1 MHKFSKN
8 TCPAFYVDATVDPAG
23 SYSPC
28 TALGGGA
35 YKFPNKTFKEIW
47 ASPEL
52 EDARQR
58 SANGEQLDMCRR
70 CWSEEEL
77 GYRSERVNQLS
88 KLSLLD
94 FVNTDYTKGPKNL
107 NIKVSNI
114 CNLRCRT
121 CQSYDSYLYHL
132 EGKFYEEK
140 HGLSNTIYTREK
152 FKKHFTDQQ
161 LDDLYNY
168 VDNLEKIEL
177 YGGEPLLD
185 DMVPK
190 LLTRIV
196 ESGKARNI
204 DLKIS
209 TNCTHTLTET
219 WRNILLGFKNVTINI
234 SLDAVGKKITYMRHP
249 ADWKIVYNNLHD
261 FISLEKQ
268 SNYSVS
274 IVPVI
279 CVSAINVWDFHEVF
293 EQFVKFKLFND
304 IEITPFVIL
313 VQWPSYYCVN
323 VIPDTIKPIVK
334 EHLESKAEL
343 IGKHNVTSI
352 VKLLETKSKLFDES
366 QLNVDTPWEE
376 FKFWTKEKDLYR
388 NEDYVTIFPEYGKI
402 LTDHGVW

>member
-1 MHKFSKN
+1 MHKFNEN
-8 TCPAFYVDATVDPAG
+8 TCPAFYVDATLDPAG

-35 YKFPNKTFKEIW
+35 FKFPNKTFKEIW

-58 SANGEQLDMCRR
+58 SASGEKLDMCRR
-70 CWSEEEL
+70 CWSEEQL
-77 GYRSERVNQLS
+77 GFKSERINQLS
-88 KLSLLD
+88 RLSLLE
-94 FVNTDYTKGPKNL
+94 FVKTDYTKGPKNL

-132 EGKFYEEK
+132 EGKHYEDK
-140 HGLSNTIYTREK
+140 HGLTNTIYTREK
-152 FKKHFTDQQ
+152 FKKHFTDKQ
-161 LDDLYNY
+161 LDELYNY
-168 VDNLEKIEL
+168 IDNVEKIEL

-209 TNCTHTLTET
+209 TNCTHELTEK
-219 WRNILLGFKNVTINI
+219 WRTILLGFKNVTVNI
-234 SLDAVGKKITYMRHP
+234 SLDAVGDKITYLRHP
-249 ADWKIVYNNLHD
+249 ADWKQVYNNLKD
-261 FISLEKQ
+261 FINLESE

-279 CVSAINVWDFHEVF
+279 CVSAINVWDFYEVY
-293 EQFVKFKLFND
+293 EQFVKFKMFYD
-304 IEITPFVIL
+304 IEIKPFIIL

-323 VIPDTIKPIVK
+323 VIPDTVKPIVK

-343 IGKHNVTSI
+343 IGEENVTSI
-352 VKLLETKSKLFDES
+352 INLLETEPKLFDES
-366 QLNVDTPWEE
+366 QLNVDTPWDE

-388 NEDYVTIFPEYGKI
+388 NEDYVTMFPEYGKI
-402 LTDHGVW
+402 LLDHGVW